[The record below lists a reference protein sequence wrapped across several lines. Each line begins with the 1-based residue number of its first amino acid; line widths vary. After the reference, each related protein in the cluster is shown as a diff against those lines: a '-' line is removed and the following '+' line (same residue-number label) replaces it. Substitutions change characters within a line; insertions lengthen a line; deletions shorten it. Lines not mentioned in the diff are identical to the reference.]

1 MGMSNIIEGGV
12 EIMAGIIIAV
22 IMAGFVAYASTN
34 ENISALMGVPLILTL
49 VVYVFVFAL
58 IVRGYKTIKG
68 GK

>member
-1 MGMSNIIEGGV
+1 
-12 EIMAGIIIAV
+12 MAGIIIAV